1 MLKLAQ
7 FLVLALTTVP
17 LAAEQVDPTLSQ
29 WASYAPKGW
38 IVLEAVEGSLT
49 GKAAKDVVLVVEE
62 NNPANRVANDGLGQP
77 ELNLNPRRLL
87 ILTKAQ
93 SGYRQIARAD
103 NILPSAGSSDSPCLA
118 DPLLDEGGVSI
129 KNGTLELSL
138 GYWLSCGSYG
148 VTRRTFKFRH
158 QAGRFPL
165 IGAELLSYSR
175 ASGMGE
181 EVSINYL
188 TGRMKVTKDLTVI
201 GPEEGEKA
209 PLPQVSWRR
218 ISRQRHDLETLDP
231 EICEAYDDK
240 PNWCG
245 F

>member
-1 MLKLAQ
+1 MVKQLLI
-7 FLVLALTTVP
+7 ALTLLTPAELVAKESDAA
-17 LAAEQVDPTLSQ
+17 LAK

-38 IVLEAVEGSLT
+38 VVLDAVEGVLT
-49 GKAAKDVVLVVEE
+49 YKASQDVVLVLEE
-62 NNPANRVANDGLGQP
+62 NDPANRITNDGLGQP
-77 ELNLNPRRLL
+77 ELNLNPRQLL
-87 ILTKAQ
+87 ILTKTKA
-93 SGYRQIARAD
+93 GYRQIARAD
-103 NILPSAGSSDSPCLA
+103 NLLPSAADDASPCLA

-209 PLPQVSWRR
+209 PLPQITWRT
-218 ISRQRHDLETLDP
+218 IPRQRHDLETLNP
-231 EICEAYDDK
+231 KVCEDEEDK
-240 PNWCG
+240 SNWCG

>member
-1 MLKLAQ
+1 MVKQ
-7 FLVLALTTVP
+7 FLIALALLTPAALVAKEP
-17 LAAEQVDPTLSQ
+17 DAALAK

-38 IVLEAVEGSLT
+38 VVLDAVEGALSD
-49 GKAAKDVVLVVEE
+49 KAAQDVVLVLEE
-62 NNPANRVANDGLGQP
+62 NNPANRITNDGLGQP

-118 DPLLDEGGVSI
+118 DPLRDEGGVSI